1 MRVCLTIFALFIAV
15 LCVRPAEL
23 RGEAKGS
30 YSFEAPAELSFE
42 VGTSA
47 DLSLAISPAK
57 GFRVDKN
64 APVRI
69 ELRQADESRVSIKKS
84 LLRRRDAVDAK
95 SDGPRFRVP
104 LMAKSVGTEVLVL
117 RYRFW
122 LCQAKICHPIRGEAI
137 VGLSLSEAHMPDG
150 GPLDAA
156 PAAGAAP

>member
-1 MRVCLTIFALFIAV
+1 MQ
-15 LCVRPAEL
+15 PAEL
-23 RGEAKGS
+23 RGEKRAS

-47 DLSLAISPAK
+47 DLFLTISPAK
-57 GFRVDKN
+57 GFRVNKN

-69 ELRQADESRVSIKKS
+69 ELHQVEESRVSTKKS
-84 LLRRRDAVDAK
+84 LLRRRDAVDAE
-95 SDGPRFRVP
+95 SHVPRFRVP
-104 LMAKSVGTEVLVL
+104 LVAKSVGSEILVL

-122 LCQAKICHPIRGEAI
+122 LCRAKICRPVRGEAS

-156 PAAGAAP
+156 PTAGAAP